1 MSMSN
6 EVREQVKQHYG
17 DLARRSEQIEGGSCC
32 GCGTSCCDSPISNA
46 RLLYETENLSGLPEE
61 AVSFS
66 FGCANPLL
74 LAGLK
79 EGETVLDL
87 GSGGGLDVLAAS
99 KYVGSEGKV
108 YGLDMTDDML
118 AKANM
123 NKERMG
129 VANVEFLKG
138 YIEDIPLPD
147 ESVDVIISN
156 CVINLSEDKEKAL
169 SEAYRVLKPGGRF
182 AVADMVTL
190 KDVSSAIRKLA
201 ELWCGCIAGTV
212 TVSEYERILLKVG
225 FKDVDIE
232 PVHVLSGSL
241 IAKLVPE
248 CKEASESIDLDALDG
263 AFAGANVRASK

>member
-1 MSMSN
+1 MSN
-6 EVREQVKQHYG
+6 EMREQVRQHYG
-17 DLARRSEQIEGGSCC
+17 ELARRSEVKSGSCC

-46 RLLYETENLSGLPEE
+46 GLLYEAENLSGLPEE

-66 FGCANPLL
+66 LGCANPLV

-79 EGETVLDL
+79 AGETVLDL

-99 KYVGSEGKV
+99 KYVGPEGKV

-118 AKANM
+118 AKANL

-147 ESVDVIISN
+147 ESVDAIISN
-156 CVINLSEDKEKAL
+156 CVINLCEDKEKAL

-190 KDVSSAIRKLA
+190 KDVSSEIRKLA
-201 ELWCGCIAGTV
+201 ELWCGCIAGTI
-212 TVSEYERILLKVG
+212 TISEYQRILEKVG

-232 PVHVLSGSL
+232 PVHVVSKSL
-241 IAKLVPE
+241 IGKLLQE
-248 CKEASESIDLDALDG
+248 HQQAGEIEKIDLDTLDG
-263 AFAGANVRASK
+263 AFAGANVRAVK